1 MHLTICNNIPSKSN
15 GIHILLKC
23 LWKVPHNISYKAIKQ
38 ILTNLRSLKSY
49 KKKSLTKSQKITKKK
64 IEINEVILH
73 LIPQKYKGSK
83 KTTMN
88 DYIPTKWA
96 I

>member
-1 MHLTICNNIPSKSN
+1 M
-15 GIHILLKC
+15 
-23 LWKVPHNISYKAIKQ
+23 
-38 ILTNLRSLKSY
+38 KSY